1 MRTPVGLGTA
11 DSEPGPKVRS
21 SAEPSS
27 RRPRPRRAPLLGHR
41 GRRALLPWVLLAP
54 ALTVIGLLLLLP
66 LARIVW
72 LSFREY
78 QLRNLVSGESDF
90 IGLANYAALLTDP
103 YLWRVALLNTVVF
116 AVVAV
121 VTTIVVGTLV
131 ALLLATLRP
140 VPRIIVV
147 SCIMV
152 AWAMPAVSGTYV
164 WIWIFDVDSGVVSQ
178 ALASLGLLEPSG
190 HNWFADRL
198 FFYAIVTLNVVHG
211 GFPFV
216 AVTVLAG
223 LLTVPAELHEAARID
238 GAGAWKRFWHV
249 TFPVLRPVFAVVTVL
264 STIWD
269 FKVFAQIYLMPGGDV
284 GGSEMLN
291 LGVWSYVRSFG
302 HNDYGLGSA
311 IAVLLTLLLLVIT
324 VFYLRAL
331 FREDE
336 LR

>member
-1 MRTPVGLGTA
+1 VRTPVGLDTSDG
-11 DSEPGPKVRS
+11 PGPEARR

-27 RRPRPRRAPLLGHR
+27 RRPGPRRRAPLLGLR

-66 LARIVW
+66 LGRIVW
-72 LSFREY
+72 LSFRDY

-90 IGLANYAALLTDP
+90 VGFDNYAALLTDP
-103 YLWRVALLNTVVF
+103 YLWRVALLNTVTF

-121 VTTIVVGTLV
+121 VTTIVLGTLV
-131 ALLLATLRP
+131 ALLLSTLRP
-140 VPRIIVV
+140 VPRVIVV

-164 WIWIFDVDSGVVSQ
+164 WIWIFDVDNGVVAQ
-178 ALASLGLLEPSG
+178 ALTAMGLLDPSG

-198 FFYAIVTLNVVHG
+198 FFYSIVTLNVVHG

-223 LLTVPAELHEAARID
+223 LLTVPGELHEAARID
-238 GAGAWKRFWHV
+238 GAGAWKRFWNV

-284 GGSEMLN
+284 GGSQMLN

-311 IAVLLTLLLLVIT
+311 IAVMLTLLLLVVT

>member
-1 MRTPVGLGTA
+1 M
-11 DSEPGPKVRS
+11 
-21 SAEPSS
+21 
-27 RRPRPRRAPLLGHR
+27 
-41 GRRALLPWVLLAP
+41 PWALLAP
-54 ALTVIGLLLLLP
+54 ALTVIGLLLLFP
-66 LARIVW
+66 LARILW
-72 LSFREY
+72 LSFRDFK
-78 QLRNLVSGESDF
+78 LRNLMSGESEF
-90 IGLANYAALLTDP
+90 IGLDNYVALLTDP
-103 YLWRVALLNTVVF
+103 YLWQVAMVNTVVF

-131 ALLLATLRP
+131 ALLLSTLST
-140 VPRIIVV
+140 VPRLIVV

-164 WIWIFDVDSGVVSQ
+164 WIWIFDVDNGVVAQ
-178 ALASLGLLEPSG
+178 ALTSFGLLDASG

-198 FFYAIVTLNVVHG
+198 AFYAIVTLNVVHG

-223 LLTVPAELHEAARID
+223 LLTVPQELHEAARID

-284 GGSEMLN
+284 GGSDMLN

-302 HNDYGLGSA
+302 HNDYGLGAA
-311 IAVLLTLLLLVIT
+311 IAVLLTLLLLVVT

-331 FREDE
+331 FREDG

>member
-1 MRTPVGLGTA
+1 MR
-11 DSEPGPKVRS
+11 R
-21 SAEPSS
+21 
-27 RRPRPRRAPLLGHR
+27 
-41 GRRALLPWVLLAP
+41 RRALLPWALLAP
-54 ALTVIGLLLLLP
+54 ALTVIAALLLFP

-72 LSFREY
+72 LSFRDY
-78 QLRNLVSGESDF
+78 KLRNLVSGESDF
-90 IGLANYAALLTDP
+90 IGPANYVTLFTDS
-103 YLWRVALLNTVVF
+103 YLWRVALPNTVGF

-121 VTTIVVGTLV
+121 VSTVVLGTLV
-131 ALLLATLRP
+131 ALLLSRLRP
-140 VPRIIVV
+140 ITRVVVV

-164 WIWIFDVDSGVVSQ
+164 WLWIFDVDDGIVAQ
-178 ALASLGLLEPSG
+178 LLKGAGLLGPEG
-190 HNWFADRL
+190 YNWFADRL
-198 FFYAIVTLNVVHG
+198 FFYAIVVLNVVHG

-223 LLTVPAELHEAARID
+223 LLTVPRELHEAALLD

-249 TFPVLRPVFAVVTVL
+249 TFPVLRPVFAVVTIL

-269 FKVFAQIYLMPGGDV
+269 FKVFAQVYLMPGGGV

-291 LGVWSYVRSFG
+291 LGVWTYVSSFG
-302 HNDYGLGSA
+302 QRDYGMGSA
-311 IAVLLTLLLLVIT
+311 IAVVLTLLLLAVT
-324 VFYLRAL
+324 AVYLRAL

>member
-1 MRTPVGLGTA
+1 MGTPVGQVTGGA
-11 DSEPGPKVRS
+11 EPGLRASTGPPGRGRPGP
-21 SAEPSS
+21 ALGL
-27 RRPRPRRAPLLGHR
+27 RR
-41 GRRALLPWVLLAP
+41 RRALLPWALLAP
-54 ALTVIGLLLLLP
+54 ALAVIAALLLFP

-78 QLRNLVSGESDF
+78 RLRNLVSGESDF
-90 IGLANYAALLTDP
+90 IGPANYVTLFTDS
-103 YLWRVALLNTVVF
+103 YLWRVALPNTVGF

-121 VTTIVVGTLV
+121 VSTVVLGTLV
-131 ALLLATLRP
+131 ALLLARLRP
-140 VPRIIVV
+140 VTRVVVV

-164 WIWIFDVDSGVVSQ
+164 WLWIFDVDDGIVAQ
-178 ALASLGLLEPSG
+178 ALQGLGFLGPEG
-190 HNWFADRL
+190 YNWFADRL
-198 FFYAIVTLNVVHG
+198 FFYAVVVLNVVHG

-223 LLTVPAELHEAARID
+223 LLTVPRELHEAALLD

-249 TFPVLRPVFAVVTVL
+249 TFPVLRPVFAVVTIL

-269 FKVFAQIYLMPGGDV
+269 FKVFAQVYLMPGGGV

-291 LGVWSYVRSFG
+291 LGVWTYVSSFG
-302 HNDYGLGSA
+302 QRDYGMGSA
-311 IAVLLTLLLLVIT
+311 IAVLLTLLLLAVT
-324 VFYLRAL
+324 AVYLRAL

>member
-1 MRTPVGLGTA
+1 MGTPVGQAVGRA
-11 DSEPGPKVRS
+11 DPGPRT
-21 SAEPSS
+21 AAGPPGRG
-27 RRPRPRRAPLLGHR
+27 RRGPALGLRR
-41 GRRALLPWVLLAP
+41 RRALLPWVLLAP
-54 ALTVIGLLLLLP
+54 ALAVIAALLLLP

-78 QLRNLVSGESDF
+78 RLANLVSGESDF
-90 IGLANYAALLTDP
+90 IGPANYVSLFTDS
-103 YLWRVALLNTVVF
+103 YLWRVALPNTVGF

-121 VTTIVVGTLV
+121 VSTVVLGTLV
-131 ALLLATLRP
+131 ALLLSRLRP
-140 VPRIIVV
+140 LTRVVVV

-164 WIWIFDVDSGVVSQ
+164 WLWIFDVDDGIVARALQGLGV
-178 ALASLGLLEPSG
+178 LGPEG
-190 HNWFADRL
+190 YNWFADRL
-198 FFYAIVTLNVVHG
+198 FFYAIVVLNVVHG

-223 LLTVPAELHEAARID
+223 LLTVPRELHEAALLD

-249 TFPVLRPVFAVVTVL
+249 TFPVLRPVFAVVTIL

-269 FKVFAQIYLMPGGDV
+269 FKVFAQVYLMPGGGV

-291 LGVWSYVRSFG
+291 LGVWTYVSSFG
-302 HNDYGLGSA
+302 QRDYGAGSA
-311 IAVLLTLLLLVIT
+311 IAVLLTLLLLAVT
-324 VFYLRAL
+324 AVYLRAL

>member
-1 MRTPVGLGTA
+1 M
-11 DSEPGPKVRS
+11 
-21 SAEPSS
+21 
-27 RRPRPRRAPLLGHR
+27 
-41 GRRALLPWVLLAP
+41 GRRARRTLLPWVLLAP
-54 ALTVIGLLLLLP
+54 ALTVIGLLLLFP
-66 LARIVW
+66 LGRILW
-72 LSFREY
+72 LSFRDFK
-78 QLRNLVSGESDF
+78 LRNLMSGESDF
-90 IGLANYAALLTDP
+90 IGLDNYVALLTDP
-103 YLWRVALLNTVVF
+103 YLWQVAMVNTVVF

-121 VTTIVVGTLV
+121 LATIVVGTLV
-131 ALLLATLRP
+131 ALLLSTLST
-140 VPRIIVV
+140 VPRLIVV

-164 WIWIFDVDSGVVSQ
+164 WVWIFDVDNGVVAQ
-178 ALASLGLLEPSG
+178 ALTSLGLLDPSG

-284 GGSEMLN
+284 GGSDMLN

-302 HNDYGLGSA
+302 HNDYGLGAA
-311 IAVLLTLLLLVIT
+311 IAVLLTLLLLVVT
-324 VFYLRAL
+324 VVYLRAL
-331 FREDE
+331 FREDG

>member
-1 MRTPVGLGTA
+1 MGTPVGQAVGGTA
-11 DSEPGPKVRS
+11 PGLRA
-21 SAEPSS
+21 SAGPPG
-27 RRPRPRRAPLLGHR
+27 RGRRASALGLR
-41 GRRALLPWVLLAP
+41 RRRALLPWALLAP
-54 ALTVIGLLLLLP
+54 ALAVIAALLLFP

-72 LSFREY
+72 LSFRDY
-78 QLRNLVSGESDF
+78 KLRNLVSGESDF
-90 IGLANYAALLTDP
+90 IGPANYITLFTDS
-103 YLWRVALLNTVVF
+103 YLWRVALPNTVGF

-121 VTTIVVGTLV
+121 VSTVVLGTLV
-131 ALLLATLRP
+131 ALLLSRLRP
-140 VPRIIVV
+140 LTRVVVV

-164 WIWIFDVDSGVVSQ
+164 WLWIFDVDGGVVAQ
-178 ALASLGLLEPSG
+178 VLKGAGLVGPEG
-190 HNWFADRL
+190 YNWFADRL
-198 FFYAIVTLNVVHG
+198 FFYAIVVLNVVHG

-223 LLTVPAELHEAARID
+223 LLTVPRELHEAALLD

-249 TFPVLRPVFAVVTVL
+249 TFPVLRPVFAVVTIL

-269 FKVFAQIYLMPGGDV
+269 FKVFAQVYLMPGGGV

-291 LGVWSYVRSFG
+291 LGVWTYVSSFG
-302 HNDYGLGSA
+302 QRDYGMGSA
-311 IAVLLTLLLLVIT
+311 IAVILTLLLLAVT
-324 VFYLRAL
+324 AVYLRAL

>member
-1 MRTPVGLGTA
+1 MGTPVGQAVGGTG
-11 DSEPGPKVRS
+11 PGLRAPAGPPGRG
-21 SAEPSS
+21 
-27 RRPRPRRAPLLGHR
+27 RRAPALGLRRR
-41 GRRALLPWVLLAP
+41 GALLPWVLLAP
-54 ALTVIGLLLLLP
+54 ALAVIAALLLFP

-78 QLRNLVSGESDF
+78 RLRNLVSGESDF
-90 IGLANYAALLTDP
+90 IGPANYVTLFTDS
-103 YLWRVALLNTVVF
+103 YLWRVALPNTVGF

-121 VTTIVVGTLV
+121 VSTVVLGTLV
-131 ALLLATLRP
+131 ALLLSRLRP
-140 VPRIIVV
+140 VTRVVVV

-164 WIWIFDVDSGVVSQ
+164 WLWIFDVDGGVVAQ
-178 ALASLGLLEPSG
+178 ALKGAGLLGPEG
-190 HNWFADRL
+190 YNWFADRL
-198 FFYAIVTLNVVHG
+198 FFYAVVVLNVVHG

-223 LLTVPAELHEAARID
+223 LLTVPRELHEAALLD

-249 TFPVLRPVFAVVTVL
+249 TFPVLRPVFAVVTIL

-269 FKVFAQIYLMPGGDV
+269 FKVFAQVYLMPGGGV

-291 LGVWSYVRSFG
+291 LGVWTYVSSFG
-302 HNDYGLGSA
+302 QRDYGMGSA
-311 IAVLLTLLLLVIT
+311 IAVVLTLLLLAVT
-324 VFYLRAL
+324 AVYLRAL

>member
-1 MRTPVGLGTA
+1 M
-11 DSEPGPKVRS
+11 
-21 SAEPSS
+21 
-27 RRPRPRRAPLLGHR
+27 R
-41 GRRALLPWVLLAP
+41 GRRALLPWVLLVP
-54 ALTVIGLLLLLP
+54 PLGVIGVLLLLP
-66 LARIVW
+66 IGRIVW
-72 LSFREY
+72 LSFRDFK
-78 QLRNLVSGESDF
+78 LRNLVSGESDF
-90 IGLANYAALLTDP
+90 IGLSNYVTLLTDP
-103 YLWRVALLNTVVF
+103 YLWQTVLVNTLTF

-121 VTTIVVGTLV
+121 VTTVVLGTLV
-131 ALLLATLRP
+131 ALLLSTLKP
-140 VPRIIVV
+140 LPRIIVV

-164 WIWIFDVDSGVVSQ
+164 WIWIFDVDQGVIAQALMGMGVVD
-178 ALASLGLLEPSG
+178 SG
-190 HNWFADRL
+190 GYNWFADR
-198 FFYAIVTLNVVHG
+198 FWFYAIVTLNIVHS

-223 LLTVPAELHEAARID
+223 LLTVPKELYEAARID

-249 TFPVLRPVFAVVTVL
+249 TFPTLRPVFAVVTVL

-291 LGVWSYVRSFG
+291 LGVWSYVKSFG
-302 HNDYGLGSA
+302 QNDFGMGSA
-311 IAVLLTLLLLVIT
+311 IAVMLTLLLLGVT
-324 VFYLRAL
+324 VVYLRAL

>member
-1 MRTPVGLGTA
+1 MR
-11 DSEPGPKVRS
+11 R
-21 SAEPSS
+21 
-27 RRPRPRRAPLLGHR
+27 
-41 GRRALLPWVLLAP
+41 RRALLPWALLAP
-54 ALTVIGLLLLLP
+54 ALVVIGLLLLFP
-66 LARIVW
+66 LGRIVW
-72 LSFREY
+72 LSFREFG
-78 QLRNLVSGESDF
+78 LRELVSGESEF
-90 IGLANYAALLTDP
+90 IGPANYLTLLADP
-103 YLWRVALLNTVVF
+103 YLWRVAMLNTVAFALV
-116 AVVAV
+116 AVVA
-121 VTTIVVGTLV
+121 TIVLGTLV
-131 ALLLATLRP
+131 ALLLSTLSP
-140 VPRIIVV
+140 VTRVVVV

-164 WIWIFDVDSGVVSQ
+164 WLWIFDVENGVVAQ
-178 ALASLGLLEPSG
+178 ALASLGLIDPAG

-198 FFYAIVTLNVVHG
+198 SFYAIATLNVVHG

-223 LLTVPAELHEAARID
+223 LLTVPRELHEAALID

-284 GGSEMLN
+284 GGSQMLN
-291 LGVWSYVRSFG
+291 LGVWAYVRSFS

-311 IAVLLTLLLLVIT
+311 IAVLLSLLLLSIT
-324 VFYLRAL
+324 VVYLRVL
-331 FREDE
+331 FREEE

>member
-1 MRTPVGLGTA
+1 
-11 DSEPGPKVRS
+11 
-21 SAEPSS
+21 
-27 RRPRPRRAPLLGHR
+27 
-41 GRRALLPWVLLAP
+41 VLLAP
-54 ALTVIGLLLLLP
+54 ALTVIGLLLLFP
-66 LARIVW
+66 LGRILW
-72 LSFREY
+72 LSFRDFK
-78 QLRNLVSGESDF
+78 LRNLMSGESEF
-90 IGLANYAALLTDP
+90 IGLDNYVALLTDP
-103 YLWRVALLNTVVF
+103 YLWQVAMVNTVVF

-121 VTTIVVGTLV
+121 LTTIVVGTLV
-131 ALLLATLRP
+131 ALLLSTLST
-140 VPRIIVV
+140 VPRLVVV

-164 WIWIFDVDSGVVSQ
+164 WVWIFDVDNGVVAQ
-178 ALASLGLLEPSG
+178 ALTSLGLLDPSG

-198 FFYAIVTLNVVHG
+198 FFYAIVALNVVHG

-284 GGSEMLN
+284 GGSDMLN

-302 HNDYGLGSA
+302 HNDYGLGAA
-311 IAVLLTLLLLVIT
+311 IAVLLTLLLLVVT

-331 FREDE
+331 FREDG

>member
-1 MRTPVGLGTA
+1 MRTPVGLSTGG
-11 DSEPGPKVRS
+11 GP
-21 SAEPSS
+21 EQET
-27 RRPRPRRAPLLGHR
+27 RRPPPPQRTRKRRRAPLLGQR
-41 GRRALLPWVLLAP
+41 GRRALLPWALLAP
-54 ALTVIGLLLLLP
+54 ALAVIGLLLLFP
-66 LARIVW
+66 LGRIVW

-90 IGLANYAALLTDP
+90 VGFANYTALLTDS
-103 YLWRVALLNTVVF
+103 YLWRVALPNTVVF

-121 VTTIVVGTLV
+121 LTTIVVGTLV

-140 VPRIIVV
+140 VPRVIVV

-164 WIWIFDVDSGVVSQ
+164 WVWIFDVDSGIVAQ
-178 ALASLGLLEPSG
+178 ALSSLGLIEPSG
-190 HNWFADRL
+190 FNWFAERL
-198 FFYAIVTLNVVHG
+198 FFYAIVTLNIVHG

-223 LLTVPAELHEAARID
+223 LMTVPKELHEAALID
-238 GAGAWKRFWHV
+238 GAGAWTRFWHV

-284 GGSEMLN
+284 GGSQMLN

-311 IAVLLTLLLLVIT
+311 IAVLLTLLLLVVT